1 MVVEP
6 HQGNSGVLWDSE
18 EQSSHIPTPLLKGCG
33 ELFSDTQAGADGSLW
48 DLLLPFPANIPLP
61 ASSPFRCNP
70 LSRLG
75 LILMECPC
83 VSLKKKKELRSLRS
97 LALWHGIIPSFHG
110 RGWNTMILKIPS
122 NPKHSVIL

>member
-6 HQGNSGVLWDSE
+6 HQGNSGVLWDPE

-48 DLLLPFPANIPLP
+48 DLLVPFEANIPLP

-83 VSLKKKKELRSLRS
+83 VSLKKKKGATVFKELGTLARNHSL
-97 LALWHGIIPSFHG
+97 LPWQGVEHNDP
-110 RGWNTMILKIPS
+110 K
-122 NPKHSVIL
+122 NPF